1 MAKAVPFPMTGRSSG
16 YAQSSKLIWKGE
28 NAGADFSE
36 GWVFPYRSVT
46 DQEILSEIHALKRQ
60 VSDLESKL
68 EKVLGHLHNETE
80 AEEMITLRDVPL
92 DKAKEDIALYFRKHD
107 GENIGY
113 DELISKLCIDPLI
126 VVQACAELEEE
137 GKIG

>member
-16 YAQSSKLIWKGE
+16 YAQGSKLIWKGE

-46 DQEILSEIHALKRQ
+46 DEEILSEIHELKRQ
-60 VSDLESKL
+60 VNDLQSQLQKAL
-68 EKVLGHLHNETE
+68 ACLQPRTE
-80 AEEMITLRDVPL
+80 EEEMITLRDVPL
-92 DKAKEDIALYFRKHD
+92 ADAKKEIAFYFREHD
-107 GENIGY
+107 GKNIGY
-113 DELISKLCIDPLI
+113 DELISKLQIEPLK